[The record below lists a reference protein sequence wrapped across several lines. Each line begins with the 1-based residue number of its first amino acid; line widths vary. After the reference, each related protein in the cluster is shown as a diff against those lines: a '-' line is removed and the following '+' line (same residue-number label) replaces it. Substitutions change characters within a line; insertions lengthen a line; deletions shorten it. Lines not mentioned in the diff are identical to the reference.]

1 MGKRDGLGAS
11 TGVNREQDRR
21 RAVGVFRK
29 EGRRDKFLRATG
41 DYAKNAE
48 YLIKAVEASET
59 SCVISKLP
67 HEQKKVL
74 VDLLHIMELSLL
86 DIEQL
91 AHMYQTLLLND

>member
-74 VDLLHIMELSLL
+74 VDLLQKIRKEIMAEK
-86 DIEQL
+86 
-91 AHMYQTLLLND
+91 